1 MSKKRK
7 ITSSM
12 VVLAAAISAVV
23 LAATLVTMLA
33 PQAEAGCPPGA
44 THLHRV
50 DYHIEGAHAYF
61 YSTNIRDGSS
71 YQISTIIPVHP
82 TNPRAVFLGW
92 YDTPSALFPLYM
104 PGQTI
109 ILRECLFLYAV
120 WDTGGTSSTQYGIY
134 YDANGG
140 EGAPAPQLGIRKG
153 QTAVLSKQT
162 PWHPYGYYFLGWSTN
177 PTATVPMYQ
186 PGGSIIMEWNNIT
199 LYAVWCQTQ
208 PSNAKGTIHVVHR
221 DRGSNEILK
230 QETFLVYPG
239 SYGPYEGYG
248 TGYFPGYGYG
258 IWDGGVPRSGTIKA
272 GEVKTINFLYLKSK
286 GTVIVTHKDRDTGET
301 LRSDKYE
308 LDYNSFVD
316 GIAICNYGPYNART
330 FQGYEPGTLA
340 AGSDPASG
348 QVVVGS
354 YKYVTYLYSKTPVP
368 KLGIIKVKHISLSTG
383 ATLLEEEY
391 TVPAGS
397 YGPYNPKQF
406 TGYGPGQLAPGS
418 DPASGT
424 IGAGQTK
431 NITYYY
437 GQSCTPSCGTGTIN
451 VFHVSTSTGATL
463 LQETYSIS
471 VPPGT
476 YGPYNPKTFSGYG
489 QGQLAPGSAP
499 ASGTIAA
506 GETKNII
513 YLYSQTCTPSC
524 SPGTINVYHLSSTGD
539 VLLFETYSVPAGPY
553 GPYNSKT
560 FSGYG
565 QGQLAPGSAPASGT
579 IAAGETKNITY
590 FYSPVCAPAT
600 IIVYHKSSATGET
613 LLTETFSVPAGQY
626 GPFNPKSISG
636 YGPGRIDPGVPD
648 IGVIACGETKIIV
661 YYYDQICPPNPATIY
676 VLHISLTTGEILLM
690 ETETLAPG
698 AYGPYNA
705 KTFVNYGPGQMSSS
719 SAPASGTINAGE
731 LKLVI
736 YNYIMKVPG
745 R

>member
-120 WDTGGTSSTQYGIY
+120 WDTGGASSPQYGIF

-153 QTAVLSKQT
+153 QTAILSKQI
-162 PWHPYGYYFLGWSTN
+162 PWHPDGRYFLGWSTS

-186 PGGSIIMEWNNIT
+186 PGGSIIMEWDSIT
-199 LYAVWCQTQ
+199 LYAVWSPNR
-208 PSNAKGTIHVVHR
+208 PSTTKGTVYVVHR

-230 QETFLVYPG
+230 QETYLVNPG
-239 SYGPYEGYG
+239 VYGPYEGYG

-258 IWDGGVPRSGTIKA
+258 VWDGGVPKSGTIKA
-272 GEVKTINFLYLKSK
+272 GEVKTVNYLYLKSK
-286 GTVIVTHKDRDTGET
+286 GTVIVAHKDRDTGET

-308 LDYNSFVD
+308 LDYNSLAN
-316 GIAICNYGPYNART
+316 GIATCTYGPYNART
-330 FQGYEPGTLA
+330 FPGYEPGSLA
-340 AGSDPASG
+340 PGSDPASG
-348 QVVVGS
+348 QVTIGF
-354 YKYVTYLYSKTPVP
+354 YKYVTYLYSKTP
-368 KLGIIKVKHISLSTG
+368 KSIIKVKHVSLSTG

-391 TVPAGS
+391 TVTPGA
-397 YGPYNPKQF
+397 YGPYDPITF
-406 TGYGPGQLAPGS
+406 DGYDPGQLAPGS

-424 IGAGQTK
+424 VAAGETK
-431 NITYYY
+431 NITYNY
-437 GQSCTPSCGTGTIN
+437 CLTPASEPGTIKVFHISSATGTL
-451 VFHVSTSTGATL
+451 ST
-463 LQETYSIS
+463 ETYT
-471 VPPGT
+471 VTPGA
-476 YGPYNPKTFSGYG
+476 YGPYNAKTFPLHGPG
-489 QGQLAPGSAP
+489 ELAPGSDP

-513 YLYSQTCTPSC
+513 Y
-524 SPGTINVYHLSSTGD
+524 
-539 VLLFETYSVPAGPY
+539 
-553 GPYNSKT
+553 K
-560 FSGYG
+560 
-565 QGQLAPGSAPASGT
+565 
-579 IAAGETKNITY
+579 
-590 FYSPVCAPAT
+590 
-600 IIVYHKSSATGET
+600 
-613 LLTETFSVPAGQY
+613 
-626 GPFNPKSISG
+626 
-636 YGPGRIDPGVPD
+636 
-648 IGVIACGETKIIV
+648 
-661 YYYDQICPPNPATIY
+661 Y
-676 VLHISLTTGEILLM
+676 V
-690 ETETLAPG
+690 
-698 AYGPYNA
+698 
-705 KTFVNYGPGQMSSS
+705 
-719 SAPASGTINAGE
+719 
-731 LKLVI
+731 
-736 YNYIMKVPG
+736 MKFQV
-745 R
+745 